1 MEKLVI
7 VIMVVVGRGGAV
19 GNILGIKRVL
29 VLSTLIFMDNLMDIP
44 HILVEL
50 YYNISEFCI

>member
-7 VIMVVVGRGGAV
+7 VIMVVVGRGRGAV

-29 VLSTLIFMDNLMDIP
+29 VLSTLIFMDNLMDI
-44 HILVEL
+44 LVK
-50 YYNISEFCI
+50 